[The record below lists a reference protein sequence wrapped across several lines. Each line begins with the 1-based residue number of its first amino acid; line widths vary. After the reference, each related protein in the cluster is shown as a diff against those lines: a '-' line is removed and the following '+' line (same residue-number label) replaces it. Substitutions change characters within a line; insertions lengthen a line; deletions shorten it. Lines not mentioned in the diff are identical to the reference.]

1 MRKLTFRLIAT
12 LLPTVIITAVSG
24 CKENENRGTDFTID
38 SPSLIVASAGG
49 EYSVGY
55 KAADAS
61 GDLNL
66 NFEDV
71 PDWIED
77 IHAVPDSSAISL
89 TVEKSMET
97 SYRVAGIRISLGEG
111 STPVTL
117 SITQTA
123 AFTIIVHEDST
134 TTSELHWDIIPEDKE
149 MTFWSNARPVSLIEE
164 YGTDSALHERELFA
178 IEGYASMGGM
188 PLEEYLPYLITP
200 GDRENV
206 TYEGLAH
213 DTEYCIF
220 AYGMNGKGE
229 RTTDIYKANTRTLA
243 IQPSDNKITLEMGE
257 ITARTATYSSK
268 VTNNDLYC
276 QGYDYAEDYDGMSD
290 EEIIHAIMV
299 DEKPVINAAKGSG
312 DGGPFQM
319 TGLRPNT
326 EYMIFAFGL
335 EQDVVTT
342 DLVKLTFR
350 TLEEEKSDVT
360 AELVFDKY
368 FHYGDLEPDN
378 PDAQG
383 WALVPTWIE
392 TSGDVASYSYI
403 LKTGDYS
410 DPEEYSDEDLIAM
423 CFVTRPEQLWTI
435 KLHDEVRT
443 LIAVAKDKNGLY
455 GPVFRKTYLF
465 TREGCSPID
474 EFDTSWL
481 DKK

>member
-1 MRKLTFRLIAT
+1 MRKLTLGLIAT

-24 CKENENRGTDFTID
+24 CKQNENREVEFNIEN
-38 SPSLIVASAGG
+38 PSLIVTSSGG
-49 EYSVGY
+49 EYTVKYTAENTDGNITM
-55 KAADAS
+55 D
-61 GDLNL
+61 
-66 NFEDV
+66 FENV

-77 IHAVPDSSAISL
+77 IHTVPDSNVICL
-89 TVEKSMET
+89 NVEKNTET
-97 SYRVAGIRISLGEG
+97 SKRIADIRVSIEESSA
-111 STPVTL
+111 PVTF
-117 SITQTA
+117 SVTQNA
-123 AFTIIVHEDST
+123 AFGIIIIEDST
-134 TTSELHWDIIPEDKE
+134 TSSELHWDVIPENKD
-149 MTFWSNARPVSLIEE
+149 MTFWSNARPTSHLDE
-164 YGTDSALHERELFA
+164 YNTDSLLHERELFA
-178 IEGYASMGGM
+178 IEGWANMIGLS
-188 PLEEYLPYLITP
+188 LEEYLSYLLTP
-200 GDRENV
+200 GDRMNV

-229 RTTDIYKANTRTLA
+229 RTTDIHKTMAKTLP
-243 IQPSDNKITLEMGE
+243 IYPSDNNITLKMGE
-257 ITARTATYSSK
+257 ITSRTAIYSTTT
-268 VTNNDLYC
+268 TNNDYYC
-276 QGYDYAEDYDGMSD
+276 QGYDYAEDYKGMSD
-290 EEIIHAIMV
+290 EEIIHTIMV
-299 DEKPVINAAKGSG
+299 EGKPVLASGKGFG
-312 DGGPFQM
+312 DGGPFNI

-342 DLVKLTFR
+342 DLVKQTFR
-350 TLEEEKSDVT
+350 TLEEERSDVT

-403 LKTGDYS
+403 LKSGDYS
-410 DPEEYSDEDLIAM
+410 DPEKYSDDDLIEM
-423 CFVTRPEQLWTI
+423 CFITRPEQLWTI

-443 LIAVAKDKNGLY
+443 LIAVAQDKEGRY

-465 TREGCSPID
+465 TREGCSPIE